1 VRGIRIS
8 VYAVAAVSAAVTVA
22 VALFPTIDP
31 ASSALSLR
39 VAICTAPSLIALAAG
54 FLVLGR
60 FRRRGCLND
69 LVLACSLGTLA
80 LSGLAFVTVPLVLQ
94 RFWPDLWV
102 WAALAGGALG
112 AVLLALAAFVP
123 RRRLRRPGIALAAS
137 AAAVTATLLLIAVL
151 AEASAARLPVMP
163 AATTGY
169 DPPVR
174 PDLDIAAVL
183 PAVEVAVAAI
193 YGLAA
198 TGFLRRSGRFHDEY
212 FGWLAV
218 SAVLAAIAHV
228 DYFLFP
234 ALYLHFVSLGDVFL
248 LCFCVVLL
256 GGSVRDNLSYWRA
269 APEAAVLAERRRI
282 ARDLHDGPVQELA
295 YLMRNI
301 DSLNGTVD
309 KETKAH
315 LRSAAER
322 AELDIRLA
330 IDAIAAPRSQ
340 SVNTA
345 IAQATGEV
353 AARDHIKLELDVI
366 PGIQLP
372 APRADAL
379 VRIACEAVSNAARH
393 SGAAQV
399 SLSLQRQG
407 KGVRLRVSDNGDGF
421 DPRFRVDGFGLTS
434 MRDRAASVGGDLRI
448 SSVPGRGTEVEVQ
461 L

>member
-1 VRGIRIS
+1 MEGIRIS
-8 VYAVAAVSAAVTVA
+8 VCVGAAVSAAVTIA
-22 VALFPTIDP
+22 VALFPAVDP
-31 ASSALSLR
+31 ATSAPSLR
-39 VAICTAPSLIALAAG
+39 VAAGATPSLFALLAG
-54 FLVLGR
+54 VLVLGR
-60 FRRRGCLND
+60 FRRCGRLND
-69 LVLACSLGTLA
+69 LVLACSLGSLA
-80 LSGLAFVTVPLVLQ
+80 LSGLALVTVPLVLQ
-94 RFWPDLWV
+94 RFWVDLSV
-102 WAALAGGALG
+102 WATLAASVLG
-112 AVLLALAAFVP
+112 AVLFALAAFVP
-123 RRRLRRPGIALAAS
+123 RRRLRRPGLALAAGT
-137 AAAVTATLLLIAVL
+137 AAVTAALLLIAVL
-151 AEASAARLPVMP
+151 AEASAARLPVAMT
-163 AATTGY
+163 AHG
-169 DPPVR
+169 PPIR
-174 PDLDIAAVL
+174 PDLDI
-183 PAVEVAVAAI
+183 PAILSVTEVAVAAI

-198 TGFLRRSGRFHDEY
+198 AGFLRRSGRFHDEY

-218 SAVLAAIAHV
+218 SAVLAVAAHV
-228 DYFLFP
+228 DYFLFAP
-234 ALYLHFVSLGDVFL
+234 LYLRFFSLGDVFL
-248 LCFCVVLL
+248 LCFYVVLL
-256 GGSVRDNLSYWRA
+256 AGSVRDNWSYWRA
-269 APEAAVLAERRRI
+269 APEAAVLSERRRI

-315 LRSAAER
+315 LRRAAER

-330 IDAIAAPRSQ
+330 IDAIATPRSQ

-353 AARDHIKLELDVI
+353 AARDHIKLELDVV
-366 PGIQLP
+366 PGIRLP
-372 APRADAL
+372 PQRADAL

-407 KGVRLRVSDNGDGF
+407 EGLRLRVSDNGSGF
-421 DPRFRVDGFGLTS
+421 DPRSRADGFGLTS